1 MKTFEA
7 SSVIRAPAHVI
18 WSILMDSPRWT
29 EWDPSLERIEGT
41 IAPGQTLKVFSKL
54 SPGRA
59 FPLRVQRLETDRGMT
74 WRGGMP
80 LPFLF
85 KGERT
90 FDLVPAG
97 DGSVEFRLREV
108 FTGLLSPMIERS
120 LPDMQPAFEGFV
132 AGLKRRAEAAASGS

>member
-1 MKTFEA
+1 MKTFA
-7 SSVIRAPAHVI
+7 ATSVIRAPAHVI

-29 EWDPSLERIEGT
+29 EWDPSLDRIEGK
-41 IAPGQTLKVFSKL
+41 IAAGEKVKVFSKL

-59 FPLRVQRLETDRGMT
+59 FPVRVARLDPDRGMT

-90 FDLVPAG
+90 FDLVPTA
-97 DGSVEFRLREV
+97 DGAVEFRLKEV
-108 FTGLLSPMIERS
+108 YTGLMSPMIERS

-132 AGLKRRAEAAASGS
+132 AGLKQRAEAAASQN